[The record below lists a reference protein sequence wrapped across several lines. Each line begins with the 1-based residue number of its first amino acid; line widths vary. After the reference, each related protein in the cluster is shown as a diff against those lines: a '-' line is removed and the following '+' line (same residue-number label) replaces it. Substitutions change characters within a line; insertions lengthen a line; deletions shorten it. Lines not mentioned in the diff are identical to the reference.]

1 MTSSTPVG
9 PHPARSARSGRRGR
23 RGATVPVI
31 IALHVVGVGG
41 LAGALALDGGAG
53 AITLAMGLAAYA
65 LGLRHA
71 FDADHIATIDNTTRK
86 LVRAGRDARGVGLW
100 FSLGHST
107 VVLGAALLLS
117 LGVGALAPMLGDESS
132 PLRSAT
138 GVWGPLVSGTFLLAI
153 AAVNLVMLRRALR
166 ARTAAA
172 AGDQTDAGHATGGP
186 RAGEPGPGSDTHH
199 AGGPVTW
206 ALRRFGWATDKPSRM
221 YAVGLVF
228 GLGFDTATE
237 IGLLAI
243 TASAALG
250 QVAWYAALP
259 LAVLF
264 AAGMSMLDSAQ
275 GAVARRV
282 YAHAGSGGP
291 EAAGVGGRPAAGQS
305 GMQPAGGGSSTQ
317 PAGVVGGRPGAA
329 PRPGVSAR
337 TRVRYDVV
345 VTGISALAALGIGAV
360 TLVQVAA
367 EHAPW
372 LGRFPVAALSLEPY
386 GVVLTVVLLAAWG
399 TGLLLAL
406 RQPRREA

>member
-1 MTSSTPVG
+1 MTRTMRRDRHPGG
-9 PHPARSARSGRRGR
+9 PGTGRSDGTRRPDQTGRSDEPGRTGPIDRGGRREHRER
-23 RGATVPVI
+23 RGVTVPVI
-31 IALHVVGVGG
+31 VALHVVGVGG
-41 LAGALALDGGAG
+41 LAGALALDDGAG
-53 AITLAMGLAAYA
+53 AITVAMGLAAYA

-107 VVLGAALLLS
+107 VVLAAALLLT

-132 PLRSAT
+132 PLRTAT

-153 AAVNLVMLRRALR
+153 AAVNLAMLRRALR
-166 ARTAAA
+166 AGAAA
-172 AGDQTDAGHATGGP
+172 TGNRAAGHATGGP
-186 RAGEPGPGSDTHH
+186 AAAGHAPGSAGHH
-199 AGGPVTW
+199 AGGLVTW

-259 LAVLF
+259 PAILF
-264 AAGMSMLDSAQ
+264 AAGMSLLDSAQ

-282 YAHAGSGGP
+282 YAHAGS
-291 EAAGVGGRPAAGQS
+291 
-305 GMQPAGGGSSTQ
+305 PAG
-317 PAGVVGGRPGAA
+317 A
-329 PRPGVSAR
+329 
-337 TRVRYDVV
+337 RVRYDVV
-345 VTGISALAALGIGAV
+345 VTGISALAALAIGVV
-360 TLVQVAA
+360 TLVQAAA

-372 LGRFPVAALSLEPY
+372 LARLPGAGISLEPY
-386 GVVLTVVLLAAWG
+386 GVVLTVVLLVAWG
-399 TGLLLAL
+399 AGLLLTL

>member
-1 MTSSTPVG
+1 MTTDAPLPAHPDPAR
-9 PHPARSARSGRRGR
+9 PHPARPHLAARPDGARPDLAARPTETRPPEARPGRRR
-23 RGATVPVI
+23 TVTVPVVVG
-31 IALHVVGVGG
+31 LHVLGIGG
-41 LAGALALDGGAG
+41 LAAALTADDGAG
-53 AITLAMGLAAYA
+53 AITAAMGLAAYA

-71 FDADHIATIDNTTRK
+71 FDADHIATIDNTTRR

-107 VVLGAALLLS
+107 VVLGAALLLT
-117 LGVGALAPMLGDESS
+117 LGIGALAPMLDDESS
-132 PLRSAT
+132 PLRTAT
-138 GVWGPLVSGTFLLAI
+138 GIWGPVVSGTFLLAI
-153 AAVNLVMLRRALR
+153 AAVNLVLLRRALR
-166 ARTAAA
+166 GPAPGGTTGTAP
-172 AGDQTDAGHATGGP
+172 GATPTGQDDGRDDGP
-186 RAGEPGPGSDTHH
+186 RSSGPAVAPARHRA

-206 ALRRFGWATDKPSRM
+206 ALRRLGWATEKPGRM

-282 YAHAGSGGP
+282 YTHAGSGG
-291 EAAGVGGRPAAGQS
+291 RP
-305 GMQPAGGGSSTQ
+305 
-317 PAGVVGGRPGAA
+317 
-329 PRPGVSAR
+329 
-337 TRVRYDVV
+337 RVRYDVV
-345 VTGISALAALGIGAV
+345 VTGVSALAALGIGTV
-360 TLVQVAA
+360 TLLQVAA
-367 EHAPW
+367 EHSPW
-372 LGRFPVAALSLEPY
+372 AGRGPVAGISLEPY
-386 GVVLTVVLLAAWG
+386 GVVLTVVLLLVWG
-399 TGLLLAL
+399 IGLSAL